1 MMFLFRFE
9 NSELPVTEIEF
20 PAVTIC
26 SQGLNMENVA
36 RAVER
41 DFYDWHKKT
50 QVRCEVTFAWQ
61 LSVSHRKVRGLRD
74 TLWRTRCLFIFLKNL
89 TSEQMTQAFWVCKIK
104 LIDSKLD

>member
-1 MMFLFRFE
+1 MFVCTSGTSLSKALNLHLSLSGLSLVSVRPVSLSLSLLYLLRRTKLKIIPLVLFRFE

-50 QVRCEVTFAWQ
+50 QVME
-61 LSVSHRKVRGLRD
+61 
-74 TLWRTRCLFIFLKNL
+74 
-89 TSEQMTQAFWVCKIK
+89 SEI
-104 LIDSKLD
+104 

>member
-1 MMFLFRFE
+1 MFVCASGTSLSKALNLHLSLSGLSLVSVRPVSLSSLYLLRRTKLKIFPLVLFRFE

-50 QVRCEVTFAWQ
+50 QVME
-61 LSVSHRKVRGLRD
+61 
-74 TLWRTRCLFIFLKNL
+74 
-89 TSEQMTQAFWVCKIK
+89 SEI
-104 LIDSKLD
+104 

>member
-1 MMFLFRFE
+1 MFVCASGTSLSKALNLHLSLSGLSLVSVRPVSLSSLYLLRRTKLKILPLVLFRFE

-50 QVRCEVTFAWQ
+50 QVME
-61 LSVSHRKVRGLRD
+61 
-74 TLWRTRCLFIFLKNL
+74 
-89 TSEQMTQAFWVCKIK
+89 SEI
-104 LIDSKLD
+104 

>member
-1 MMFLFRFE
+1 MSVCPSGTCLSKALNLHLSFSSLSLVSVSQRSVSLSSLCLLCWTKLKILPFVLFRFE

-41 DFYDWHKKT
+41 DFYHWHKNT
-50 QVRCEVTFAWQ
+50 QVME
-61 LSVSHRKVRGLRD
+61 
-74 TLWRTRCLFIFLKNL
+74 
-89 TSEQMTQAFWVCKIK
+89 SEI
-104 LIDSKLD
+104 

>member
-1 MMFLFRFE
+1 MFVCASGTSLSKALNLHLSLSGLSLVSVRPVSLSSLYLLRRTKLKILVLFRFE

-50 QVRCEVTFAWQ
+50 QVME
-61 LSVSHRKVRGLRD
+61 
-74 TLWRTRCLFIFLKNL
+74 
-89 TSEQMTQAFWVCKIK
+89 SEI
-104 LIDSKLD
+104 

>member
-1 MMFLFRFE
+1 MFVCASGTSLSKALNLHLSLSGLSLVSVRPVSLSSLYLLLRTKLKILPLVLFRFE
-9 NSELPVTEIEF
+9 NSEPPVTEIEF

-50 QVRCEVTFAWQ
+50 QVME
-61 LSVSHRKVRGLRD
+61 
-74 TLWRTRCLFIFLKNL
+74 
-89 TSEQMTQAFWVCKIK
+89 SEI
-104 LIDSKLD
+104 

>member
-1 MMFLFRFE
+1 MFRFRFE

-50 QVRCEVTFAWQ
+50 QVGVQCKVRFGFYCG
-61 LSVSHRKVRGLRD
+61 LGHRKVRGPRD
-74 TLWRTRCLFIFLKNL
+74 TL
-89 TSEQMTQAFWVCKIK
+89 
-104 LIDSKLD
+104 

>member
-1 MMFLFRFE
+1 M
-9 NSELPVTEIEF
+9 TEIEF

-50 QVRCEVTFAWQ
+50 QVIFEVTFV
-61 LSVSHRKVRGLRD
+61 LLFSVGHRNVRGLRD
-74 TLWRTRCLFIFLKNL
+74 TLWRTRCLFTFLRNL
-89 TSEQMTQAFWVCKIK
+89 ISEQMTQAF
-104 LIDSKLD
+104 